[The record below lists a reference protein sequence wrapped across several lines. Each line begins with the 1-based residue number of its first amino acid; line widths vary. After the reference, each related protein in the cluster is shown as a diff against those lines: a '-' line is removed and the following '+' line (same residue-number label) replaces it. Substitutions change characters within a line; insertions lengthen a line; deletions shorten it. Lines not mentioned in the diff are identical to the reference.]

1 MTAVSGP
8 GDVAS
13 SPDGAR
19 RLTRGLGAA
28 IASTL
33 VALVSH
39 VTAGGALPGP
49 LGVVVPLVFS
59 FTVCAVLAGVRMRWM
74 RLSVSV
80 AVSQLMFHVLF
91 VLGAT
96 TPGTTTSPA
105 AGHTGH
111 HGADAAGL
119 LTGTAEPA
127 AHLAHA
133 SAGMWVAHALAGVV
147 TVLALRHGE
156 VVAARIAAVLLRFAR
171 RLLVLLPRPTSV
183 VARPAAA
190 AVVVA
195 DDGPIRRVLLLAL
208 GGVTRRGPPLTGR
221 PALT

>member
-1 MTAVSGP
+1 MSGP
-8 GDVAS
+8 GDVAAP
-13 SPDGAR
+13 PDGAR

-59 FTVCAVLAGVRMRWM
+59 FTVCSVLAGVRMRWM

-96 TPGTTTSPA
+96 TPGTTSSSA
-105 AGHTGH
+105 VGHAGH

-119 LTGTAEPA
+119 LAGTAEPV

-190 AVVVA
+190 AIVVA
-195 DDGPIRRVLLLAL
+195 DGPVRRVLLLAL
-208 GGVTRRGPPLTGR
+208 GGVTRRGPPLAGR